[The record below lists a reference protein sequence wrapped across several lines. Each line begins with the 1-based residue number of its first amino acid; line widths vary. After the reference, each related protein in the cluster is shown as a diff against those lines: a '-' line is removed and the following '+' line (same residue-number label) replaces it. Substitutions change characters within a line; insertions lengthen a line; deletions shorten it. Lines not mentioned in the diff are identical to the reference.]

1 MIVIDGL
8 LIDEFFEFN
17 LNVVIYIGDVD
28 LIM

>member
-28 LIM
+28 LII